1 MGAFISFRTAP
12 WRWTSGWRNAA
23 RKGRY
28 RMGQSASQMVALAK
42 AKIENLSPD
51 QVAAEISNGSP
62 TIIDIREEDE
72 RQETGSLA
80 GAIHAPR
87 GMLEFYADP
96 DSPYHR
102 EEFDPDRRLILMCAS
117 GGRSAL
123 AVGTLQEMGFGN
135 VAHLDGGINAWIA
148 QGLPVEQATPG
159 QQEARE
165 Q

>member
-1 MGAFISFRTAP
+1 
-12 WRWTSGWRNAA
+12 
-23 RKGRY
+23 
-28 RMGQSASQMVALAK
+28 MGQSASQMVALAK
-42 AKIENLSPD
+42 ARIENLSPD
-51 QVAAEISNGSP
+51 QVAAEIRTGSP
-62 TIIDIREEDE
+62 TVIDIREEDE
-72 RQETGSLA
+72 RQEAGSLA

-102 EEFDPDRRLILMCAS
+102 EEFAPDRRLILMCES

-123 AVGTLQEMGFGN
+123 AAGTLQEMGFRN

-148 QGLPVEQATPG
+148 QGLPVERATTPH
-159 QQEARE
+159 QEARK